1 MIEYKDRDDLI
12 EYQER
17 TKRYN
22 DRRGLRDKI
31 LQNFNDQ
38 MEIKQV
44 KDPIFYDLIEDYM
57 TLWDVKNELTFDIKE
72 RGVSVRYQNG
82 PEQWGY
88 KKNESV
94 AELNRVN
101 TQMMKILN
109 DLKIKPEPVIVTK
122 KEDDNFE
129 L

>member
-22 DRRGLRDKI
+22 ERRGLRDKI

-101 TQMMKILN
+101 TQMMKVLN
-109 DLKIKPEPVIVTK
+109 DLKIKPEPVIAIK